1 MYYTQYRLLSD
12 GTGRVQAGRK
22 DVKKL
27 PFLTPN
33 LFIPFVTRS
42 ASVTFQG
49 MKLVADESIVRIPGK
64 VIKQNVYAYGKS
76 SDKPEKHLG
85 RIVKSMKVVDSTK
98 SKKETIIPDVI
109 LNQTKTYFKSR
120 ENDRSVWAMHIE

>member
-1 MYYTQYRLLSD
+1 M
-12 GTGRVQAGRK
+12 
-22 DVKKL
+22 
-27 PFLTPN
+27 TPN

-49 MKLVADESIVRIPGK
+49 MKLVADESIVKIPGK
-64 VIKQNVYAYGKS
+64 AIKQSVYAYGKS

-98 SKKETIIPDVI
+98 SKKRR
-109 LNQTKTYFKSR
+109 LFQMSY
-120 ENDRSVWAMHIE
+120 